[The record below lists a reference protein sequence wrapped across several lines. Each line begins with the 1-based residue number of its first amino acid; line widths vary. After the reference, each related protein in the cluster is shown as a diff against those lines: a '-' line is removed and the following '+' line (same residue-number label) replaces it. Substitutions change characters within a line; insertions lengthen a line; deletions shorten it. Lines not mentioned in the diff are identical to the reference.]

1 MQEAR
6 VASTSWQAFFFHVSL
21 FPAISALDE
30 ALLLFVGGAQAP
42 DILQSGTVLTF
53 HWLTPLSPTPLHK

>member
-21 FPAISALDE
+21 FLAISALDE

-42 DILQSGTVLTF
+42 DIRRVGQC
-53 HWLTPLSPTPLHK
+53 SPFTG